1 MKLKRTDKCE
11 SENEKRIVMKHDL
24 GKIVLRN
31 FIGVLLSL
39 TVGAIAFYLIGYEF
53 QWRNCYGKT

>member
-1 MKLKRTDKCE
+1 
-11 SENEKRIVMKHDL
+11 MKHDL

-31 FIGVLLSL
+31 FIGVFLSL
-39 TVGAIAFYLIGYEF
+39 AVGAIAFYLIGYEF